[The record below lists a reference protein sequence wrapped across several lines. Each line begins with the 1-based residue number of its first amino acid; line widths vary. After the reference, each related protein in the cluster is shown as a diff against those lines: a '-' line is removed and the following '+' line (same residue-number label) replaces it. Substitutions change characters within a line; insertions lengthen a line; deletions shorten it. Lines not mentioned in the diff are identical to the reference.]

1 MVGAT
6 LAFTSVEEV
15 TGSASADALRGDAGA
30 NVLIGGLGDD
40 VLVGRGST
48 DTLIGGT
55 PGVVSTDLDT
65 VDYSSDSGPV
75 VVNLATGTATDGSGA
90 TDALV
95 AIERAVGSAFADTL
109 IGDAGNNMLTGLG
122 GDDTLTGGA
131 GADTFVATA
140 NTSGVAAFG
149 NDIVTDF
156 NVAQDVVNL
165 RALQNIRSFADVQ
178 PLLSQVG
185 AARWS
190 ASMPS
195 NSVRLMNVSVA
206 SLTANNFAVLSH
218 TIVGTSR
225 RRDAHRRYRRR
236 QHPGPRRQRH
246 AERPGRQRHARR
258 RLGYRYRQRRSGRRP
273 AARERRQ
280 RRS

>member
-1 MVGAT
+1 MTAVNAALGEAEVATNVEGVVGSAGDDVVTGDGGDNLFVVTGGDDQFDAAGGTDTVGLRYGRRDRPRGRNGAGLVGAT
-6 LAFTSVEEV
+6 LAFTSVENV
-15 TGSASADALRGDAGA
+15 TGSASADTLRGDAGA

-40 VLVGRGST
+40 VLVGRGGA

-140 NTSGVAAFG
+140 NASGVAAFG

-156 NVAQDVVNL
+156 NVAQDVVHL
-165 RALQNIRSFADVQ
+165 RALPSICTFADVQ

-185 AARWS
+185 
-190 ASMPS
+190 
-195 NSVRLMNVSVA
+195 VR
-206 SLTANNFAVLSH
+206 H
-218 TIVGTSR
+218 G
-225 RRDAHRRYRRR
+225 
-236 QHPGPRRQRH
+236 GPRRC
-246 AERPGRQRHARR
+246 RPTP
-258 RLGYRYRQRRSGRRP
+258 SG
-273 AARERRQ
+273 
-280 RRS
+280 